1 MSTEI
6 DQRTLMPYAQ
16 GKSNGITVDEAMPT
30 EIDELKKRVASLE
43 KEFRAVFGKAETID
57 PAPGAESV
65 KSTAA
70 LHKKGGARGTQQ
82 ASHGT
87 APTLPANRIT
97 TACPTTKAALS

>member
-1 MSTEI
+1 M
-6 DQRTLMPYAQ
+6 RTDA
-16 GKSNGITVDEAMPT
+16 
-30 EIDELKKRVASLE
+30 
-43 KEFRAVFGKAETID
+43 
-57 PAPGAESV
+57 APGAESV